1 MKQKKYK
8 LCTHKVFIVAM
19 LIVVGNELKN
29 TVGRDSN
36 SDDTGGNLLYYADYL
51 EMFINCVHVVVK
63 YS

>member
-36 SDDTGGNLLYYADYL
+36 SDNTGGNLLYYADYL
-51 EMFINCVHVVVK
+51 EMFINYVHVVVK